1 MSIFD
6 SPLIQD
12 QTVTCKFMTK
22 TITFDTVGG
31 YGVKWVPGVDFD
43 AVITENSS
51 LEATIAGLEKEKT
64 MYGVKVKKELPLEH
78 NMVFIRV
85 KDQKTFRIT
94 TAEGMKAPDIS
105 ALGMKCLQAEE
116 YVLTENDDG

>member
-6 SPLIQD
+6 SPLIKS
-12 QTVTCKFMTK
+12 QTVDCKFMTK

-31 YGVKWVPGVDFD
+31 YGTKWVEGVGFE

-51 LEATIAGLEKEKT
+51 LEATIAGLQKEQT
-64 MYGVKVKKELPLEH
+64 FYGVKVKKELPLEH
-78 NMVFIRV
+78 GMVFKRV
-85 KDQKTFRIT
+85 KDKKTFRIK
-94 TAEGMKAPDIS
+94 TAEGLNAPEIS

-116 YVLTENDDG
+116 YELVEENG